1 MSEQSELY
9 TKTGGVPRHIFFSE
23 LLIFGDFSD

>member
-9 TKTGGVPRHIFFSE
+9 TKTEGVPRHIFSE